1 MQSNSIDSDDA
12 QTGKAMKRAF
22 ALLGAFGVAVAVGL
36 IVVDQPESDLSPRI
50 LGTDAN
56 WQRSIGVSAVPSL
69 VPSAK
74 PASGELDPLL
84 SRPER
89 GNDHHG

>member
-1 MQSNSIDSDDA
+1 MQAVAIDSEDM

-36 IVVDQPESDLSPRI
+36 ITVEQPESDLSPRV

-56 WQRSIGVSAVPSL
+56 WQRSIGEAVSTP

-74 PASGELDPLL
+74 PASGELDPAL

>member
-1 MQSNSIDSDDA
+1 M
-12 QTGKAMKRAF
+12 QTGNAMKRAF

-36 IVVDQPESDLSPRI
+36 IVVDQPEADLSPRI

-56 WQRSIGVSAVPSL
+56 WQRSIGAAAVSSPL
-69 VPSAK
+69 PSAK
-74 PASGELDPLL
+74 PASGELDPAL